1 MNIVLKVGG
10 SRASWW
16 KQHLSTLLSEAT
28 VYLAN
33 EEMNRDDIDYAV
45 VWKPEPGWLR
55 TFENLKCIV
64 SIGAGIDHVLC
75 DPELP
80 VHLPIIRTTSP
91 DLTVRMREYVTLHV
105 LRLHRRLP
113 EIVAA
118 QSAREWRQ
126 IIEPPAHERRVGI
139 MGLGNLGAD
148 CAVTLAA
155 IGFDVAGWARSEK
168 TIDQVACF
176 AGEATRNAF
185 LARSDILV
193 CMLPLTPETEG
204 ILNADLFDR
213 LPDGA
218 AVINVARGQ
227 HLVNE
232 DLLAALDRGK
242 VRGAT
247 LDVFHVEPLPIDHA
261 FWDHPNVLVT
271 PHIASLID
279 PIAGGERIAENI
291 KKFDAG
297 ELIAD
302 LVPQGRG
309 Y

>member
-10 SRASWW
+10 GRASWW
-16 KQHLSTLLSEAT
+16 KQHLSTLLSEAK

-91 DLTVRMREYVTLHV
+91 DLKVRMREYVILHV

-126 IIEPPAHERRVGI
+126 IIEPPAHKRRVGI

-168 TIDQVACF
+168 TIDRVACF

-227 HLVNE
+227 HLVDE
-232 DLLAALDRGK
+232 DLLAALNRGK
-242 VRGAT
+242 VCGAT

-279 PIAGGERIAENI
+279 PIAGGERIADNI